1 MSTTSPENS
10 NLSDQARRHLWMHF
24 SRMGSYETH
33 EVPVIVRGE
42 GAYVWDQHGKRYLD
56 GLAGLFTSQIGHGRT
71 ELAEAGAKQAGTL
84 AYFPLWT
91 YAHPRAIELAER
103 VASYAPGDLN
113 RVFFTTGGSEAV
125 ESAWKLARQYFRIIG
140 QPQRTKVISRSIA
153 YHGTSMGA
161 LSITGIPEL
170 RTPFEPLVPGA
181 IKVPNTNFY
190 RAELFADDEVAF
202 GRWAADEIERAIER
216 EGADTVAAVFL
227 EPVQNAGGCFP
238 PPPGYFERVRE
249 ICDRHGVLLVSD
261 EVICAFGR
269 LGHWFGALRY
279 GYQPDIITVAK
290 GLTSGYAPLGAMIA
304 SDRLMEPF
312 LEPGASFLHGF
323 TFAGHPVSCAVALA
337 NLDVFE
343 GEQILQHVQANEAS
357 FRGRPR
363 GPLDLPDRGQR
374 PRRRLLLRDRAR
386 QGQGDTP
393 LLRRRRVRAAAAR
406 LPVRRAVRGRADLP
420 GRRPGR
426 PRGAAVPAAHLR
438 PGGDRLHRLHAARG
452 AHRGVAP
459 AVTPGA
465 ASGYQRLSL
474 WWEAIPVPLPP
485 RPALTEDLDVDVC
498 IVGAGFT
505 GLWTA
510 HALAL
515 ADPSLRVAVLERE
528 VAGFGASGRNGGWC
542 SALFATSD
550 AALARRHGIDAMRAM
565 RRAMQET
572 VDVVGASAAGEGID
586 CHFAKGGSVDLV
598 RSEAQRARALAEVDE
613 ARALGFGED
622 DLRWLGPDET
632 REVIGAA
639 GVLGATFTPHCAVLQ
654 PALLARG
661 LADAVERH
669 GVRHLRAH
677 RGARPSGR
685 RGRRSAVGAHPGRH
699 RAGGVRG
706 AGHRG
711 LDADPAR
718 ATSGPSS
725 RCTPSWWPPSRS
737 ARTSG
742 RGRGWRAAPP
752 SPTTAT

>member
-10 NLSDQARRHLWMHF
+10 NLSDQAKRNLWMHF
-24 SRMGSYETH
+24 SRMGSYADH

-125 ESAWKLARQYFRIIG
+125 ESAWKLARQYFRMQG

-269 LGHWFGALRY
+269 LGHWFGSIRY

-312 LEPGASFLHGF
+312 LGPGASFLHGF

-343 GEQILQHVQANEAS
+343 GEHILQHVQATEPA
-357 FRGRPR
+357 FRSALDGLD
-363 GPLDLPDRGQR
+363 GPAHRRQR
-374 PRRRLLLRDRAR
+374 ARRRVLLRDRAR
-386 QGQGDTP
+386 QGQGDAP
-393 LLRRRRVRAAAAR
+393 VLRRRRVRAAAAR
-406 LPVRRAVRGRADLP
+406 LPVRRALRGGPHLP
-420 GRRPGR
+420 RRRPWR
-426 PRGAAVPAAHLR
+426 PGGAAVPAAHLR
-438 PGGDRLHRLHAARG
+438 PGGDRLHGLHAARG
-452 AHRGVAP
+452 AVRGVAP
-459 AVTPGA
+459 AVAPGA

-474 WWEAIPVPLPP
+474 WWEAIGAPLPP

-498 IVGAGFT
+498 IVGGGFT

-550 AALARRHGIDAMRAM
+550 AALARQHGTEAMRAM

-572 VDVVGASAAGEGID
+572 VDVVGASAASEGID

-622 DLRWLGPDET
+622 DVRWLGPDET
-632 REVIGAA
+632 RRRDRCRRRAGRDVHAALRRAAAGAA
-639 GVLGATFTPHCAVLQ
+639 GAGAGRRRRA
-654 PALLARG
+654 ARG
-661 LADAVERH
+661 A
-669 GVRHLRAH
+669 GPRAH
-677 RGARPSGR
+677 RGARDPAR
-685 RGRRSAVGAHPGRH
+685 RGRATGR
-699 RAGGVRG
+699 R
-706 AGHRG
+706 
-711 LDADPAR
+711 
-718 ATSGPSS
+718 
-725 RCTPSWWPPSRS
+725 
-737 ARTSG
+737 
-742 RGRGWRAAPP
+742 
-752 SPTTAT
+752 